1 MSPIHLFVRASNNI
15 IEHIRGTLYLPNKET
30 IEDET
35 GVEKRDVIPGS
46 LSSPGGEVERE
57 RRGKGREIGMLVSE
71 SHPLTPVF
79 RRIVQSITP
88 PSLSRIII
96 SGEARS
102 AI

>member
-1 MSPIHLFVRASNNI
+1 MPD
-15 IEHIRGTLYLPNKET
+15 KEA
-30 IEDET
+30 IEDERSY
-35 GVEKRDVIPGS
+35 VEKGDRSGDVIPRS

-57 RRGKGREIGMLVSE
+57 RREKGREIGMLVSE

-102 AI
+102 ALPTDLK